1 MSLSKLALVG
11 TGGKIYL
18 DGILIAYIKTINIK
32 VTGDFEDIESC
43 GSFQTDYAYTGCKCE
58 GTLEITRVN
67 SDINVQILEGF
78 KTGNMPMHTIVTKLT
93 NMNTSSTESYSVEK
107 VVFTEVT
114 PIELKKGVLSQSLP
128 FKCAI
133 PTPLSTISI

>member
-67 SDINVQILEGF
+67 SDINVQTLERF

-93 NMNTSSTESYSVEK
+93 NMNTNATESYSVEE

>member
-1 MSLSKLALVG
+1 
-11 TGGKIYL
+11 
-18 DGILIAYIKTINIK
+18 
-32 VTGDFEDIESC
+32 
-43 GSFQTDYAYTGCKCE
+43 
-58 GTLEITRVN
+58 
-67 SDINVQILEGF
+67 
-78 KTGNMPMHTIVTKLT
+78 MHTIVTKLT
-93 NMNTSSTESYSVEK
+93 NMNTNATESYSVEE